1 MSSELESGIS
11 TELIDGR
18 IRVEWI
24 AWDSDFRNSGLD
36 VGDYIVG
43 VNGRPFDMK
52 KHYKAVGQY
61 AESQLWDEVGASEA
75 TPVTLNIERAGR
87 ALEAKGKLHKH
98 YFYYDADKKQAIAPG
113 GPRALANDGFD
124 GPWSFWLEK
133 TLKKY
138 SYALVRMWTQ
148 KSLNTRTELAA
159 HLETRPRIDYLLKHH
174 PGPFANAM
182 LADWTR
188 VAECLRGKR
197 IELTDA
203 DLEYR
208 SLGEKRRH
216 LAKEA
221 ANKAWEALCG
231 EVTAKALPVPPLRER
246 QKIVGQ
252 IVELPR
258 VTFRNIVNDLGRAY
272 MAIGSAAEGYYFLV
286 LETPV
291 VFTMYAVLQR
301 FKGQINPT
309 LAEQYRFI
317 ARVNDAPRM
326 ITVNRRTET
335 GLSVEVLAVLAGD
348 DECCVDLR
356 RQTPMFAGEETL
368 SSFSPI
374 ALADTAP
381 PEAVIAAM
389 IQAIKLGDQK
399 TWRGLFAD
407 WRVVSG
413 AGGRETI
420 DAAYVPGRQIFNDAW
435 ERSRKNILGE
445 VLDARIERVD
455 PVKTVLAREAEHG
468 LPQVEQVRVWVDHF
482 GRFDDGVYAFKNLMV
497 NREWV
502 LQRIDAGPWRIVS
515 VQSL

>member
-1 MSSELESGIS
+1 MSSELESGIT

-18 IRVEWI
+18 IRVEWV

-43 VNGRPFDMK
+43 VNGQPFDMK

-61 AESQLWDEVGASEA
+61 GESQLWDEIGANDA
-75 TPVTLNIERAGR
+75 TPITLNIERDGR
-87 ALEAKGKLHKH
+87 ATEAKGRLHKH
-98 YFYYDADKKQAIAPG
+98 YFYYDADKKQALAPG
-113 GPRALANDGFD
+113 GPRSLANDGFD
-124 GPWSFWLEK
+124 GPWSSWLEK

-138 SYALVRMWTQ
+138 SYALLRMWVQ

-159 HLETRPRIDYLLKHH
+159 HLETRPRIDYLLQHY
-174 PGPFANAM
+174 PGPFADAM

-188 VAECLRGKR
+188 VAESLRGKR
-197 IELTDA
+197 IELTEA

-208 SLGEKRRH
+208 SLGEKRRV

-221 ANKAWEALCG
+221 ATAAWEALRR
-231 EVTAKALPVPPLRER
+231 EATVKAFPVPPLRER

-252 IVELPR
+252 VVELPR
-258 VTFRNIVNDLGRAY
+258 VSFRNIVNDLGRAY

-286 LETPV
+286 LETPAI
-291 VFTMYAVLQR
+291 FAMYAVLQR
-301 FKGQINPT
+301 YKGQINPT
-309 LAEQYRFI
+309 LAEQYRYI
-317 ARVNDAPRM
+317 ARVNDAPQM

-335 GLSVEVLAVLAGD
+335 GMSIELLAVLAGD

-356 RQTPMFAGEETL
+356 AEAPTFAGEAGL
-368 SSFSPI
+368 SSFAPL
-374 ALADTAP
+374 ALADDAP
-381 PEAVIAAM
+381 PEGVIAAM

-399 TWRGLFAD
+399 TWRSLFAD

-420 DAAYVPGRQIFNDAW
+420 DAAYVPGRATFNDAW

-445 VLDARIERVD
+445 VLDARVERVE
-455 PVKTVLAREAEHG
+455 PAKIVLARDPAQG
-468 LPQVEQVRVWVDHF
+468 LPRVEQARVWVDHF
-482 GRFDDGVYAFKNLMV
+482 GRFDDGVYAFKHLSV

-502 LQRIDAGPWRIVS
+502 LQRIDNGPWRILS
-515 VQSL
+515 VQNL